1 MLSWL
6 FPLLG
11 LILGLVIVILPSLLF
26 KGKGERYSYLRYFP
40 CELASSL
47 KGRVIL
53 LTVSLLFGFS
63 GSLAFVYNLINC
75 RSGLFITSWILEALS
90 FFAFIGVLLYGLDN
104 YKAHII
110 SDALFFVGEAGGDLA
125 LLFALLFSQGRHY
138 DFNEPIQIIFGILGL
153 FLLCLFFLPK
163 LKKWSYL
170 EKSEE
175 DGKTVYVRP
184 KVSPL
189 ALLEW
194 VFLLGQLLNMVLLL
208 AAALTAS

>member
-11 LILGLVIVILPSLLF
+11 LTLGLIILILPSLLF
-26 KGKGERYSYLRYFP
+26 NAKEEKYSFLRYFP

-47 KGRVIL
+47 KGRIIL
-53 LTVSLLFGFS
+53 LTVCLLFSFAS
-63 GSLAFVYNLINC
+63 SLAFVYNLINC

-90 FFAFIGVLLYGLDN
+90 LFAFIGVLLYGLDN

-110 SDALFFVGEAGGDLA
+110 ADAIFFVGEAGGDLA

-138 DFNEPIQIIFGILGL
+138 DFNETIQIIFGVIGF
-153 FLLCLFFLPK
+153 FLVCLFFLPK
-163 LKKWSYL
+163 LKRWSYL

-175 DGKTVYVRP
+175 NGKVVYVRP

-194 VFLLGQLLNMVLLL
+194 VFFLGQLINQALLL
-208 AAALTAS
+208 ISSLIAG